1 MSLRDAPGPALSRLP
16 RLPLP
21 AVTADTDGSTPY
33 LGLGPRLLRAGCEA
47 LDDRELLQLLL
58 SPFHSNAD
66 ARALADT
73 LLSTFGSPARV
84 LAARTGALHAVEGLC
99 EDAVCAIKAA
109 EALGIRLARARVPD
123 RIDPAFVNYHKVIDY
138 CRALVGHRPVEE
150 LLLLF
155 LNSRNRLIAEE
166 RHQHGTIDHTPA
178 YPREICIRALET
190 NASALILVHQHPGGD
205 PTPSSADIDMTQRI
219 RDALKTID
227 VALHDHIVVT
237 PGAAVS
243 FKEKGLL

>member
-1 MSLRDAPGPALSRLP
+1 MSLSDAPGPALSPLP

-21 AVTADTDGSTPY
+21 AVTADTDGSTRH
-33 LGLGPRLLRAGCEA
+33 LGLGPRLLRAGCDA
-47 LDDRELLQLLL
+47 VDDRELLQLLL
-58 SPFHSNAD
+58 SPFHSDAD
-66 ARALADT
+66 TGALADT

-84 LAARTGALHAVEGLC
+84 LAARTATLRAIAGLG

-123 RIDPAFVNYHKVIDY
+123 RIDAAFGDYHKVVDY

-150 LLLLF
+150 LHLLF
-155 LNSRNRLIAEE
+155 LNSRNRLIAAE

-178 YPREICIRALET
+178 YPREVCIRALET
-190 NASALILVHQHPGGD
+190 SASALILVHQHPGGD
-205 PTPSSADIDMTQRI
+205 PTPSRADIDMTQRI

-237 PGAAVS
+237 AGAAVS

>member
-16 RLPLP
+16 PLPLP
-21 AVTADTDGSTPY
+21 AVAADTDGSTRHP
-33 LGLGPRLLRAGCEA
+33 GLGPRLLRAGCEA

-58 SPFHSNAD
+58 SPFHPDTD
-66 ARALADT
+66 AGALADT

-84 LAARTGALHAVEGLC
+84 LAARPDTLRAVAGLG
-99 EDAVCAIKAA
+99 EPGIAAIKAA

-123 RIDPAFVNYHKVIDY
+123 RIDPALHHYDKVVDY
-138 CRALVGHRPVEE
+138 CRALTGHRPVEE
-150 LLLLF
+150 FHVLF
-155 LNSRNRLIAEE
+155 LNSRNRLIAAEQ
-166 RHQHGTIDHTPA
+166 HQRGTIDHTPA

-190 NASALILVHQHPGGD
+190 NASALIVVHQHPGGD
-205 PTPSSADIDMTQRI
+205 PTPSRSDIDTTLRI

-227 VALHDHIVVT
+227 VSLHDHIIVT